1 MKNISE
7 ANSFDWR
14 HFSVQFSSLRVKEL
28 DQSDDFL
35 HQVANYRGGGV
46 QIAGAVLQKIFEQL
60 L

>member
-1 MKNISE
+1 MKNISA

-35 HQVANYRGGGV
+35 HEVENYKGGG
-46 QIAGAVLQKIFEQL
+46 GYK
-60 L
+60 